1 MLSARQGTSEM
12 AGHLADML
20 SYFSMD
26 ADPFAR
32 DLDPSRLLHLPGIEE
47 SLSSLSFFCERR
59 GIAVLVGKSGSG
71 KSCLLRLLASALPVG
86 LYKPVYLGHSTVSL
100 SEFYGHLASAFTL
113 QPRGRRASLFRA
125 VQDHVLALNR
135 SNKVH
140 PILIIDEAHCL
151 SNDILI
157 ELRQLLNFQYDSETC
172 MSILLCGQEDLLS
185 RLKLSLLESLA
196 NSVTTTVV
204 MKPLTGDET
213 ASYLEERLKHVGA
226 RPDLFNPP
234 AVRALH
240 NASHGI
246 MRTINALASA
256 ALVKAWR
263 AKSEVVESDFI
274 TTLMG

>member
-1 MLSARQGTSEM
+1 M
-12 AGHLADML
+12 ADHLVDML
-20 SYFSMD
+20 SYFGMA

-32 DLDPSRLLHLPGIEE
+32 DLDPSRLLRLPGIEE

-59 GIAVLVGKSGSG
+59 GIGVLVGKSGSG
-71 KSCLLRLLASALPVG
+71 KSCLVRLLVAALPVG
-86 LYKPVYLGHSTVSL
+86 LYMPVYLCHSTVSL

-113 QPRGRRASLFRA
+113 QPRGRRATLFRA
-125 VQDHVLALNR
+125 VQDHVIALHR
-135 SNKVH
+135 SNKIH
-140 PILIIDEAHCL
+140 PVLIIDEAHCL

-172 MSILLCGQEDLLS
+172 MSIILCAQEELLS
-185 RLKLSLLESLA
+185 RLRLSFLESLA

-204 MKPLTGDET
+204 MKPLTPDET
-213 ASYLEERLKHVGA
+213 ASYLEERLKQVGA
-226 RPDLFNPP
+226 RADLFSPP

-246 MRTINALASA
+246 MRTINALAQA

-263 AKSEVVESDFI
+263 ARLETVESDLVM
-274 TTLMG
+274 TVSG